1 VKDLLWS
8 GQREIKKGKK
18 KKEKNRRPSFWI
30 LDIVSFTI
38 LRMTVLNH
46 ILLLCVLFHV
56 VLSLEEPSCS
66 DTDTD
71 WAAVETKLATTQRK
85 LKDAVA
91 ARDYATA
98 GTLQSEETDLQ
109 KQFKLVYQAHRRCSN
124 GTISLVPAHE
134 MEQIRVKVWTDYIH
148 KTLTP
153 SLELAVSKLL
163 HVAQREV
170 SNTAATG
177 RSMTFLYGFVGAAT
191 SEQHL
196 LAQHGVSAN
205 SDHQLAKIEGDE
217 FETLKIVAKSRVAS
231 MNFFWHLKQAG
242 YSATPP
248 ANRHYGRQHGVQ
260 PGSFVPFLQI
270 TFNPRFTTHIIQ
282 ELFVT
287 YFETEYKKTAP
298 RNTARRGQK
307 DEHGNTAS
315 GAPLKLGS
323 LPETDTVVLL

>member
-1 VKDLLWS
+1 
-8 GQREIKKGKK
+8 
-18 KKEKNRRPSFWI
+18 
-30 LDIVSFTI
+30 
-38 LRMTVLNH
+38 MTVLNY
-46 ILLLCVLFHV
+46 ILLLCLFHV
-56 VLSLEEPSCS
+56 GLSSEMLEEPSCS

-177 RSMTFLYGFVGAAT
+177 RSGTILYGFVGAAN
-191 SEQHL
+191 SEQTRTTFAH
-196 LAQHGVSAN
+196 HDIHAN
-205 SDHQLAKIEGDE
+205 SDLQLAKIEGDE
-217 FETLKIVAKSRVAS
+217 FETMKVVAASRVAS
-231 MNFFWHLKQAG
+231 MNFYWHLIQAG
-242 YSATPP
+242 YSASQSV
-248 ANRHYGRQHGVQ
+248 NRYGESQGTASQRGEV
-260 PGSFVPFLQI
+260 PGTFIACQIRFFGAETSRRFVPD
-270 TFNPRFTTHIIQ
+270 IQ
-282 ELFVT
+282 EPFNIF
-287 YFETEYKKTAP
+287 FEREYKKTAP
-298 RNTARRGQK
+298 RNTRNTQK
-307 DEHGNTAS
+307 IQNEKEGTAS
-315 GAPLKLGS
+315 PGTPLKLGN
-323 LPETDTVVLL
+323 LPETDIVVLL

>member
-1 VKDLLWS
+1 
-8 GQREIKKGKK
+8 
-18 KKEKNRRPSFWI
+18 
-30 LDIVSFTI
+30 
-38 LRMTVLNH
+38 MTVSNH
-46 ILLLCVLFHV
+46 IVLLCVLFHV
-56 VLSLEEPSCS
+56 GLSWEMLEEPSCS

-91 ARDYATA
+91 AKDYVSA

-177 RSMTFLYGFVGAAT
+177 HSMTFLYGFEGAAT
-191 SEQHL
+191 SEQQL
-196 LAQHGVSAN
+196 LAQYGIN
-205 SDHQLAKIEGDE
+205 TNGDNQLAKIEGDE

-231 MNFFWHLKQAG
+231 MNFFWHLIQAG
-242 YSATPP
+242 YSATQPV
-248 ANRHYGRQHGVQ
+248 NRHYGHQHRQHGSQ
-260 PGSFVPFLQI
+260 PGSFATFLQI
-270 TFNPRFTTHIIQ
+270 TFNPRFITIQ
-282 ELFVT
+282 ESFVT
-287 YFETEYKKTAP
+287 YFEREYKKTAP
-298 RNTARRGQK
+298 LRS
-307 DEHGNTAS
+307 NTAS
-315 GAPLKLGS
+315 GTPLKLGS
-323 LPETDTVVLL
+323 LPETDTIVLL